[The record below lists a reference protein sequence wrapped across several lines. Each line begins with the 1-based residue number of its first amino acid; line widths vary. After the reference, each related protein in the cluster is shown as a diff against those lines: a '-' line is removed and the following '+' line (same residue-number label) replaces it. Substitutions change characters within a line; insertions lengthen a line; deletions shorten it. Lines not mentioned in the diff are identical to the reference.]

1 MQDYLWAV
9 DFFDY
14 EMLHENPD
22 AVEALRTNAVD
33 VYKPN
38 EEGDHFFNAVRM
50 LNAKSVNEQVRLLTS
65 EKALQMWMSQ
75 SFRINLK
82 HIARWSS
89 CLRYEK
95 FRNAFFEL
103 VQSHYG
109 RFRFN
114 VTLAERIVS
123 SRLDEVG
130 LFLILKLINVNLA
143 ILTLVRFG

>member
-14 EMLHENPD
+14 ELLHQNPD
-22 AVEALRTNAVD
+22 ALEALRNNPQI

-38 EEGDHFFNAVRM
+38 EDGDNFFNAVRM
-50 LNAKSVNEQVRLLTS
+50 LNDKSAEEQRRLLTS
-65 EKALQMWMSQ
+65 EKALREWMSQ
-75 SFRINLK
+75 SFGVDLK
-82 HIARWSS
+82 HISRWNA
-89 CLRYEK
+89 CLRFER
-95 FRNAFFEL
+95 FRTAFFEL

-109 RFRFN
+109 RGCFN

-123 SRLDEVG
+123 SRLDEVC
-130 LFLILKLINVNLA
+130 LFLILQLADVNLA